1 MSFISFNYNKNLN
14 YAIAYWALEI
24 IIRIFMY
31 FNWEF
36 FQISVKDSINEYI
49 YLILLDISD
58 LLAGFLVIYTQ
69 CSMKQKNKN
78 KNEDVLERRST
89 INKIEYISVEEKS
102 LHKSKSFI
110 YKMILICILDYINR
124 AAFYIFYQ
132 TNKDAN
138 HENISHKAQ
147 KDIIIHLDILARYA
161 FSILL
166 LKNKIFK
173 HHKLSIILI
182 TIGFIILIPI
192 DIMEIINSKKIEDRL
207 SYIYIGM
214 FVYRGI
220 LFPLEDTIVKQ
231 VYMNEYIFPE
241 YIMFFRG
248 VGELI
253 LLIIITPILY
263 FCLWSK
269 ESFGFVNNT
278 TQVTLNIIIYT
289 ISSFV
294 KAYLLLK
301 IIYYFSSQ
309 SVSFLIISE
318 SLTGSICSIIKFFK
332 FFKKLHLAIAIFV
345 VEIIVILI
353 TTFATLIYDEII
365 VIKKCGLDVNVA
377 KQISKRAKLETNSIS
392 FLNENNNAEEE
403 EEDEDKDEEIKEDD
417 LENSKYE

>member
-110 YKMILICILDYINR
+110 YKMILICILDFINR

-207 SYIYIGM
+207 SYIYWD
-214 FVYRGI
+214 V
-220 LFPLEDTIVKQ
+220 
-231 VYMNEYIFPE
+231 
-241 YIMFFRG
+241 
-248 VGELI
+248 
-253 LLIIITPILY
+253 
-263 FCLWSK
+263 CL
-269 ESFGFVNNT
+269 
-278 TQVTLNIIIYT
+278 
-289 ISSFV
+289 
-294 KAYLLLK
+294 
-301 IIYYFSSQ
+301 
-309 SVSFLIISE
+309 
-318 SLTGSICSIIKFFK
+318 
-332 FFKKLHLAIAIFV
+332 
-345 VEIIVILI
+345 
-353 TTFATLIYDEII
+353 
-365 VIKKCGLDVNVA
+365 
-377 KQISKRAKLETNSIS
+377 
-392 FLNENNNAEEE
+392 
-403 EEDEDKDEEIKEDD
+403 
-417 LENSKYE
+417 

>member
-69 CSMKQKNKN
+69 CSMKKKN
-78 KNEDVLERRST
+78 KNENVLERRST

-110 YKMILICILDYINR
+110 YKMILICILDFINR

-192 DIMEIINSKKIEDRL
+192 DILEIINSKKIDDRL

-214 FVYRGI
+214 FIYKGI

-241 YIMFFRG
+241 YVMFFRG

-263 FCLWSK
+263 FFLWSK
-269 ESFGFVNNT
+269 ENLGFVNNT

-318 SLTGSICSIIKFFK
+318 SLTGSICSIIKSFK
-332 FFKKLHLAIAIFV
+332 FFKRLHLAISIFV

-353 TTFATLIYDEII
+353 TTFGTLIYDEII

-377 KQISKRAKLETNSIS
+377 KQISKRAKIETDEISLLNS
-392 FLNENNNAEEE
+392 NNNEEE
-403 EEDEDKDEEIKEDD
+403 EEDEDKEEEIKEED